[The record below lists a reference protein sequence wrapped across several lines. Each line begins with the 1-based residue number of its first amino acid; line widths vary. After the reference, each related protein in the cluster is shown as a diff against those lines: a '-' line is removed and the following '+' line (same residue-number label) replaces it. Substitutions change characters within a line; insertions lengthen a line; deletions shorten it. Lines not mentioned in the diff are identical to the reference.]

1 MKLSFTNRLLI
12 GTFRGIN
19 RLRAWHR
26 LPKWLSVINLMA
38 FREELRAKNL
48 HDVYPSVDAQG
59 IPAKCPMHDSRYMAV
74 RHSDGLFNDLQ
85 HPLMGCTG
93 MLMGRT
99 VPREFTAA
107 PSTEDLLTP
116 NPRVISE
123 RLMARPEGGFK
134 PATIVNLLAAAW
146 IQFQVHDWFG
156 HHDSPEEIDI
166 PLPAGDS
173 WSDPH
178 MKVFRTQ
185 PDEAIDELDHKY
197 PAYRNKN
204 SHWWDGSQIYGSTEV
219 QTASLRNQSPDGKI
233 QTEERAGDI
242 CLPRDVRNIP
252 LTGFSDNWWTGLELR
267 APLRHVKNAFAPWDK
282 VGQTAGYTAK
292 EAAVGA

>member
-1 MKLSFTNRLLI
+1 
-12 GTFRGIN
+12 
-19 RLRAWHR
+19 
-26 LPKWLSVINLMA
+26 
-38 FREELRAKNL
+38 
-48 HDVYPSVDAQG
+48 
-59 IPAKCPMHDSRYMAV
+59 
-74 RHSDGLFNDLQ
+74 
-85 HPLMGCTG
+85 
-93 MLMGRT
+93 
-99 VPREFTAA
+99 
-107 PSTEDLLTP
+107 
-116 NPRVISE
+116 
-123 RLMARPEGGFK
+123 MARPEGGFK